1 MRCPKSLHRS
11 FLDHK
16 ACRDVDVRL
25 HDALKNGPTAIHFY
39 NCGQDGRQEYSEL
52 TNSAQLFS

>member
-1 MRCPKSLHRS
+1 MSEVLHRP

-16 ACRDVDVRL
+16 ACRDLDVVFTTL
-25 HDALKNGPTAIHFY
+25 LKNGPTTIHFY
-39 NCGQDGRQEYSEL
+39 NCGQDGHQEYSEL

>member
-1 MRCPKSLHRS
+1 
-11 FLDHK
+11 
-16 ACRDVDVRL
+16 VRI